1 MLPSS
6 GPPGGCL
13 WDLFLCSSFLS
24 PLAKRLFFQT
34 FVVPEWEPVGTA
46 VFVPLAA
53 SERLKKRVI
62 GWKFLPGTSPVA
74 SVPGYSL
81 RSLSLDY
88 ASPPIAFHLRFLH
101 CSLPVCLPNRL
112 QFGLCVWHM
121 RIVVVGY
128 LRMGVW
134 YMRMGVWIFHYSN
147 WPNKPR
153 QLIN

>member
-1 MLPSS
+1 VPGLLPSS
-6 GPPGGCL
+6 GPSGGALGIYFFVHHFSCHSL
-13 WDLFLCSSFLS
+13 NVSFF
-24 PLAKRLFFQT
+24 PQT

-88 ASPPIAFHLRFLH
+88 ASHLSLFTCVFYTVH
-101 CSLPVCLPNRL
+101 CRSVCLIDYVYSL
-112 QFGLCVWHM
+112 VCVCGTCEWGFG
-121 RIVVVGY
+121 
-128 LRMGVW
+128 
-134 YMRMGVWIFHYSN
+134 YMRMGVWVYENAGLGI
-147 WPNKPR
+147 
-153 QLIN
+153 

>member
-1 MLPSS
+1 M
-6 GPPGGCL
+6 CFAYERIACHN
-13 WDLFLCSSFLS
+13 LFLCSSFLS
-24 PLAKRLFFQT
+24 PLAKRLFFFQT

-88 ASPPIAFHLRFLH
+88 ASPPIAFHLRFCTVH
-101 CSLPVCLPNRL
+101 CRSVCLIDYSL
-112 QFGLCVWHM
+112 VCVCGTCESGF
-121 RIVVVGY
+121 VAY

-134 YMRMGVWIFHYSN
+134 YMRMGVWVYENGGLGI
-147 WPNKPR
+147 
-153 QLIN
+153 

>member
-1 MLPSS
+1 M
-6 GPPGGCL
+6 CFAYERIACHN
-13 WDLFLCSSFLS
+13 LFLCSSFLS
-24 PLAKRLFFQT
+24 PLAKRLFFFQT

-46 VFVPLAA
+46 VFAPLAA

-101 CSLPVCLPNRL
+101 CSLPVCLLNRL
-112 QFGLCVWHM
+112 QFGLCVWHI
-121 RIVVVGY
+121 RIGVVGY
-128 LRMGVW
+128 
-134 YMRMGVWIFHYSN
+134 
-147 WPNKPR
+147 
-153 QLIN
+153 